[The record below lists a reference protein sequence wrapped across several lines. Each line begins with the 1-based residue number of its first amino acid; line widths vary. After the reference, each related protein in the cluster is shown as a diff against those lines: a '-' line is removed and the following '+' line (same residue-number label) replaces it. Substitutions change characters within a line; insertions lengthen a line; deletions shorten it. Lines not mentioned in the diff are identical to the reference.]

1 MPGEHIMVAF
11 PSLSLPT
18 GGTRTKRIFLIVAM
32 TLSVAVNLAFLFA
45 YLHGGSR
52 SAERQVHLP
61 SRAGVRPNATQ
72 YAAVQDA
79 EETTAELLE
88 AEERAKILLEQILEA
103 TNRSDGAP
111 ALHQRRRAAQA
122 APPASSAGAPL
133 GGLRWLLWMVA
144 VGLYQLV
151 RTLLLLSPGLLAL
164 AFALGSYLQ
173 AQPAAAATR
182 RRHPCTCTHVLLHG
196 RCRCRPSLTSRAV
209 SSAPSLPP
217 ASSSSSANDAAS
229 PAPPVRPTPAPPSL
243 RRPWPPHLRP
253 VAPEPRLSHL
263 AHTTVGV
270 ACGGGGRRRLA
281 VRRGR
286 RDDPCAGPLAE

>member
-1 MPGEHIMVAF
+1 MAGEHIMVAF

-173 AQPAAAATR
+173 AQPAAAATPPPPPLHV
-182 RRHPCTCTHVLLHG
+182 HP
-196 RCRCRPSLTSRAV
+196 RPSPRPVQVSTKPHVSRRLKRSIAA
-209 SSAPSLPP
+209 SCLLLLSERCGLPGASGAPHPRPTLAPPPLASPPTPRGALATPQPSGSHDRWRGLWWWWQAPSGCTAWEAGRPLCW
-217 ASSSSSANDAAS
+217 AS
-229 PAPPVRPTPAPPSL
+229 
-243 RRPWPPHLRP
+243 
-253 VAPEPRLSHL
+253 
-263 AHTTVGV
+263 G
-270 ACGGGGRRRLA
+270 
-281 VRRGR
+281 
-286 RDDPCAGPLAE
+286 